1 MKTKPRLYGVK
12 KFKMPKPPRKSKGR
26 FELRTINE
34 GDGRYHVVKLMRER
48 VAKLIEDCGAQDT
61 LAKELLCG
69 RAIYIASYL
78 ESQEMDAI
86 EGKDMEWKTY
96 LAAVRSLADVLN
108 KLGLDKAAR
117 GAKNLETYLID
128 AGKRKNGKHKVVRS

>member
-1 MKTKPRLYGVK
+1 MTKKPRLYGVRK
-12 KFKMPKPPRKSKGR
+12 YKMPLPPSRRSKGK

-34 GDGRYHVVKLMRER
+34 ADSRYHVVKLLRQR
-48 VAKLIEDCGAQDT
+48 VQKLMDDCAADT

-69 RAIYIASYL
+69 RACYIASFL

-86 EGKDMEWKTY
+86 EGKEMDWKTY

-108 KLGLDKAAR
+108 KLGLDKAVQGTKR
-117 GAKNLETYLID
+117 LETYLID
-128 AGKRKNGKHKVVRS
+128 ATKSKNGKHKVSK